1 MIKVVHLITSL
12 DSGGA
17 EMMLVK
23 LLTGIDR
30 ARFTGC
36 VVSMT
41 DRGRLVDTIQ
51 SLRIP
56 VHTLGFRR
64 GVPSLRGFLEFLSL
78 LRRERPHILQT
89 WLYHADL
96 MGLVGSRLCAVPRLA
111 WNLRSSHVDMTCYS
125 RLSGVV
131 LRAAAHLARWPDV
144 VIVNSHAGKASH
156 TSLGY
161 HPRKWAVIPN
171 GFDVK
176 RYQPDRDARVDV
188 RRELGCRPDAP
199 LIGLVARYDP
209 MKDHETFLRAAAL
222 ITKRTPEVRFVLV
235 GRDVDGRNQTLV
247 RTIAALGLDKVVS
260 LLGERTDVPR
270 IMASLDLFSLSS
282 AFGEGSPNVVGE
294 AMACGVPCVVTDVG
308 DAARIVGETGTV
320 VPPRS
325 PAALADAW
333 SALLALGAGE
343 RARLG
348 GAARRRIEADFALP
362 DIVARYESLYEEL
375 VGGCAG

>member
-1 MIKVVHLITSL
+1 MTKVVHLITSL

-23 LLTGIDR
+23 LLAGIDR
-30 ARFTGC
+30 ARFDSC

-41 DRGRLVDTIQ
+41 SGG
-51 SLRIP
+51 SLLAAVESMRVP
-56 VHTLGFRR
+56 VRTLGLRR
-64 GVPSLRGFLEFLSL
+64 GVPSFGGFVQFLRL

-96 MGLVGSRLCAVPRLA
+96 MGLAASRLCRVPRLV
-111 WNLRSSHVDMTCYS
+111 WNLRSSHVDMSCYS
-125 RLSGVV
+125 WLSGAV
-131 LRAAAHLARWPDV
+131 LRALARLSRWPDV
-144 VIVNSHAGKASH
+144 VVVNSHAGKASH

-161 HPRKWAVIPN
+161 HPRRWAVIPN

-176 RYQPDRDARVDV
+176 RYRPDRDARVSV
-188 RRELGCRPDAP
+188 RRELRCDSDAP
-199 LIGLVARYDP
+199 LIGLIARYDP

-222 ITKRTPEVRFVLV
+222 LLRQERRARFVLV
-235 GRDVDGRNQTLV
+235 GRDVDDHNRVLV
-247 RTIAALGLDKVVS
+247 EAIAALGLGSAVS
-260 LLGERTDVPR
+260 LLGDRTDVPR
-270 IMASLDLFSLSS
+270 IMAALDLFSLSS

-308 DAARIVGETGTV
+308 DAARMVGETGSV

-325 PAALADAW
+325 PAGLADAW
-333 SALLALGAGE
+333 SALLARGADE

-348 GAARRRIEADFALP
+348 VAARRRIEAGFALSE
-362 DIVARYESLYEEL
+362 IVAQYENLYGEL
-375 VGGCAG
+375 AAGCAG